1 MEMHTALLAH
11 IDQHVSLSDHEKEL
25 VCAAMALKKVRRR
38 QYLLQE
44 GAVCQHDYFVLDGCL
59 RQYEVGE
66 NDKENIVQFAFENWW
81 MSDWFSMLTGTPSVY
96 NIDALEDSTVL
107 VIGKEA
113 LNRLFAAVPAMD
125 IYFRNILLQAYAWLQ
140 RRTLYLQKPSE
151 ERYASFVKH
160 YSWFEQ
166 RVSQQH
172 IASFLGITR
181 ETLSRLKAQQ
191 IRSSRGD
198 L

>member
-1 MEMHTALLAH
+1 MYTTLFAH
-11 IDQHVSLSDHEKEL
+11 IDQHVSLTDKEKEMLCAVL
-25 VCAAMALKKVRRR
+25 VSKKVRRR

-44 GAVCQHDYFVLDGCL
+44 GDVCQHDYFVIDGCL

-81 MSDWFSMLTGTPSVY
+81 MSDWFSMLTGTPTVY

-107 VIGKEA
+107 VVEKKA
-113 LNRLFAAVPAMD
+113 LHQLFIDIPAMD
-125 IYFRNILLQAYAWLQ
+125 IYFRNMLLQAYAYLQ
-140 RRTLYLQKPSE
+140 RRTLYLQKPAE
-151 ERYASFVKH
+151 ERYAAFVKH

-191 IRSSRGD
+191 IKSSR
-198 L
+198 